1 MLFRLTP
8 LAWCTC
14 LLATAAS
21 AQAAPTFEL
30 TGRSSSMSMQNLQ
43 ATFGTALAG
52 LESGTLGSSALSPS
66 LLQISGGGY
75 KYDEDFLY
83 TVDIT
88 AEWALWQDY
97 STVQAG
103 ADTVLSGS
111 GALDLTS
118 SSVFCN
124 AGVCGAG
131 TATYQSTNFQTF
143 VFSLSEATAY
153 QAQGLS
159 SREQSVNIQYSADGG
174 QSWATYGGWNSFTT
188 YGGSILIGP
197 QEVKPWSQAGTFA
210 AGLYA
215 VSNGPYGYGT
225 PSPYSWFSWDYDIT
239 LLGTELA
246 APVPEP
252 GGLLLMAA
260 GLGVVLLRRHRP
272 RAQRAL

>member
-30 TGRSSSMSMQNLQ
+30 VGRSSAMSMQNLQ
-43 ATFGTALAG
+43 AAFGTALAE
-52 LESGTLGSSALSPS
+52 LEGGTLGSSAISPS
-66 LLQISGGGY
+66 LLQVSGGGY
-75 KYDEDFLY
+75 KFDEDFLY

-88 AEWALWQDY
+88 AEWALWQDH
-97 STVQAG
+97 STAQVG
-103 ADTVLSGS
+103 ADAVLSGS
-111 GALDLTS
+111 GALALTS
-118 SSVFCN
+118 SSSFCN
-124 AGVCGAG
+124 AGICDAG
-131 TATYQSTNFQTF
+131 TATYQSTNFQRF

-159 SREQSVNIQYSADGG
+159 SREQSVNIEYSADGG
-174 QSWATYGGWNSFTT
+174 QSWTTYLGWNSFMT

-197 QEVKPWSQAGTFA
+197 QEVTAWSQAGTFA
-210 AGLYA
+210 AGLYK
-215 VSNGPYGYGT
+215 VSNGPNGYGT
-225 PSPYSWFSWDYDIT
+225 PSPYSWFSWDYGIT
-239 LLGTELA
+239 LLGTTVA

-272 RAQRAL
+272 AA